1 MEYYIG
7 NAFYSSELFHYG
19 IKGMKWGVR
28 RTPEQLGQ
36 MTNKRISLKRRK
48 PTHDE
53 LVKSTNAR
61 KLYKNRN
68 QLSDKELQDR
78 INRIRNE
85 RALKDLAGNPRT
97 KEGKKS
103 IFSILDKSADVMIG
117 AVATGLGIYAAKKL
131 VEQML
136 GPDAAQYIRMPKK

>member
-1 MEYYIG
+1 MEYYVGSISC
-7 NAFYSSELFHYG
+7 SSELFHYG

-36 MTNKRISLKRRK
+36 TINKRISLKRRK

-53 LVKSTNAR
+53 LIKSTNAR

-85 RALKDLAGNPRT
+85 RTLKDLAKNPKT

-103 IFSILDKSADVMIG
+103 IFSILDKSSEVMIG
-117 AVATGLGIYAAKKL
+117 AVATGLGVYAAKKL
-131 VEQML
+131 VGQMF
-136 GPDAAQYIRMPKK
+136 GQDAAQFIKMPKK